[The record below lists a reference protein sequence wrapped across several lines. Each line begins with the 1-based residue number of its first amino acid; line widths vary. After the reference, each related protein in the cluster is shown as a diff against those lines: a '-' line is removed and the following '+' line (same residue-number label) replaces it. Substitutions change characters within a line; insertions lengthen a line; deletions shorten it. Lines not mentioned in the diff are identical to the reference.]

1 MRYSIAF
8 TNLPFDPENR
18 QVIYVDNQYEKRIN
32 TIIKDNY
39 ERIKWTFKRANI
51 DFVYLP
57 LLFDDDDIREK
68 VLYYAPYL
76 TSEIMEEM
84 ELRSNHLLK
93 YMTHTENQDKIVPS
107 LLFSPEKDN
116 NGWTFQGVTID
127 IDDDNSFIEWFENA
141 ISIIEE
147 DLAPIDSTDDRRF
160 DEDHEVL
167 KVETTEGAS
176 EGAEHVEYSSTPNF
190 WERAKHGL
198 KKFGKC
204 ILEEEIN
211 EGERQASRL
220 DRINEEDISRTLEE
234 LGRTIER
241 LRLLGIPL
249 SVLAELVAKYET
261 VSRLRI
267 TDDYRILLPDYNNIE
282 VKMGPL
288 YKAVY
293 FLFINHPEGIILQR
307 LEDYHHELVNYYQQ
321 TSGIKPLTPRM
332 LDTINRLEYP
342 GDNTINYT
350 LSRIKAYVKATI
362 DEHLAKHYYISGRPG
377 EPYKIP
383 LDTNYIE
390 WEDEYE

>member
-1 MRYSIAF
+1 
-8 TNLPFDPENR
+8 
-18 QVIYVDNQYEKRIN
+18 
-32 TIIKDNY
+32 
-39 ERIKWTFKRANI
+39 
-51 DFVYLP
+51 
-57 LLFDDDDIREK
+57 
-68 VLYYAPYL
+68 
-76 TSEIMEEM
+76 
-84 ELRSNHLLK
+84 
-93 YMTHTENQDKIVPS
+93 
-107 LLFSPEKDN
+107 
-116 NGWTFQGVTID
+116 
-127 IDDDNSFIEWFENA
+127 
-141 ISIIEE
+141 
-147 DLAPIDSTDDRRF
+147 
-160 DEDHEVL
+160 
-167 KVETTEGAS
+167 
-176 EGAEHVEYSSTPNF
+176 
-190 WERAKHGL
+190 
-198 KKFGKC
+198 
-204 ILEEEIN
+204 
-211 EGERQASRL
+211 
-220 DRINEEDISRTLEE
+220 
-234 LGRTIER
+234 
-241 LRLLGIPL
+241 L

-362 DEHLAKHYYISGRPG
+362 DEHLAKQYYISGRPG